1 MTLEQMMATAKRVQE
16 LRLAGAYHVRI
27 SLGGVTSV
35 YTLMHGNLE
44 LDSGPGFTIPSAV
57 QRAIVSGPRMGHMD
71 GYGWTG
77 EPV

>member
-44 LDSGPGFTIPSAV
+44 LDSGPGFTIPSSV
-57 QRAIVSGPRMGHMD
+57 QTSITKNPHMGHMD

>member
-44 LDSGPGFTIPSAV
+44 LDNGPGFAIPAPV
-57 QRAIVSGPRMGHMD
+57 QESITRNPRMGHMD

>member
-1 MTLEQMMATAKRVQE
+1 MTLEQMMDLAKRVQE

-35 YTLMHGNLE
+35 YTLVNGNLE
-44 LDSGPGFTIPSAV
+44 LDSGPGFAIPGAV
-57 QRAIVSGPRMGHMD
+57 HQAIASGPRMGHMD

-77 EPV
+77 ELV